1 MSNALAVVNATE
13 WQAMMQMSEV
23 LVRSGFLPDSIKT
36 PQQAVAIILAGRELG
51 IGPWQAIQ
59 GINIIKGRPTVSPQ
73 LMLALIEQSK
83 LLEDI
88 SITGDAK
95 SCTVM
100 MKRRGRSPHTFTF
113 TMEDA
118 KALGLADKSNY
129 RTQPKVMLQWR
140 AIGACSR
147 IVFPDV
153 IMKLYTPD
161 EMGADVTITEDG
173 GMEVVNAETGEIVD
187 AAPPATVSSDAPKAY
202 KIEHDANSPTV
213 RFGQDI
219 PRIETFVARMADV
232 YGVTAPEIVKA
243 LGVTRFR
250 DYAGSEDDAEAAVK
264 AWVKPEDAAPAAK
277 PAEAAKPTA
286 KANGKPAAKPDAVKA
301 PDWTPELAQ
310 AWSNMLKWAAD
321 EFDFDEDGVLLL
333 LNDVMPPVLSKK
345 DWRGTTAQAR
355 GAVLAGFCE
364 YDAARIDTWCDKA
377 QATDELR
384 GRAKDMAEAYKLA
397 VEVR

>member
-59 GINIIKGRPTVSPQ
+59 GINIIKGRPTASPQ
-73 LMLALIEQSK
+73 LMLALIKSSGQ
-83 LLEDI
+83 LEDI
-88 SITGDAK
+88 KIDGDAK
-95 SCTVM
+95 GCTVM
-100 MKRRGRSPHTFTF
+100 MKRRGNHPFTFTF

-118 KALGLADKSNY
+118 KALGLADKPNY

-173 GMEVVNAETGEIVD
+173 GMEVVNVETGEIVE
-187 AAPPATVSSDAPKAY
+187 AAPVVEAAPLPF
-202 KIEHDANSPTV
+202 S
-213 RFGQDI
+213 QDR
-219 PRIETFVARMADV
+219 PRIEQFVARMADA
-232 YGVTAPEIVKA
+232 YGVSAPEIVKA
-243 LGVTRFR
+243 LGITRFGE
-250 DYAGSEDDAEAAVK
+250 YSGSEDDAEAAVK
-264 AWVKPEDAAPAAK
+264 AWATKAAAPAAK
-277 PAEAAKPTA
+277 PAA
-286 KANGKPAAKPDAVKA
+286 KANGKAADKL

-310 AWSNMLKWAAD
+310 AWSNMLKWAAENFDMDD
-321 EFDFDEDGVLLL
+321 EAVLLA
-333 LNDVMPPVLSKK
+333 LNDVMPPVNTKK

-364 YDAARIDTWCDKA
+364 HDAARIDAWCDKA
-377 QATDELR
+377 GATDELR

>member
-36 PQQAVAIILAGRELG
+36 SQQAVAIILAGRELG

-173 GMEVVNAETGEIVD
+173 GMEVVNTETGEIVEAAPVVD
-187 AAPPATVSSDAPKAY
+187 AAPPPFGEDKA
-202 KIEHDANSPTV
+202 
-213 RFGQDI
+213 
-219 PRIETFVARMADV
+219 RITAFVARMSDA

-243 LGVTRFR
+243 LGVTRFGE
-250 DYAGSEDDAEAAVK
+250 YAGSEDDAERAVA
-264 AWVKPEDAAPAAK
+264 AWVKPEAAAPAAQPVAK
-277 PAEAAKPTA
+277 AKP
-286 KANGKPAAKPDAVKA
+286 NGKAADAKA

-310 AWSNMLKWAAD
+310 AWANMLKWAAD
-321 EFDFDEDGVLLL
+321 EFDMNEEAVLLT
-333 LNDVMPPVLSKK
+333 LNDVQPPVLSKK
-345 DWRGTTAQAR
+345 DWRGTTMQAR

-364 YDAARIDTWCDKA
+364 YDAERIDAWCDKA
-377 QATDELR
+377 EAKDELR

-397 VEVR
+397 AVEVR

>member
-1 MSNALAVVNATE
+1 
-13 WQAMMQMSEV
+13 
-23 LVRSGFLPDSIKT
+23 
-36 PQQAVAIILAGRELG
+36 
-51 IGPWQAIQ
+51 
-59 GINIIKGRPTVSPQ
+59 
-73 LMLALIEQSK
+73 MLALIEQSK

-173 GMEVVNAETGEIVD
+173 GMEVVNTETGEIVE
-187 AAPPATVSSDAPKAY
+187 AAPVVEDAPLPF
-202 KIEHDANSPTV
+202 S
-213 RFGQDI
+213 QDR
-219 PRIETFVARMADV
+219 PRIEQFVARMSDA

-243 LGVTRFR
+243 LGVTRFGE
-250 DYAGSEDDAEAAVK
+250 YAGSEDDAEATVK
-264 AWVKPEDAAPAAK
+264 AWVKPEAAAPAAQPVEPK
-277 PAEAAKPTA
+277 SKAKP
-286 KANGKPAAKPDAVKA
+286 NGKAADAKA

-310 AWSNMLKWAAD
+310 AWANMLKWAA
-321 EFDFDEDGVLLL
+321 ENFDYDEDGVLLL
-333 LNDVMPPVLSKK
+333 LNDVQPPVLSKK
-345 DWRGTTAQAR
+345 DWRGTTMQAR
-355 GAVLAGFCE
+355 GAVIAGFCE
-364 YDAARIDTWCDKA
+364 YDAARIDAWCDKA

-397 VEVR
+397 AVEVR